1 MMHHYT
7 MCGLD
12 YVYLRSGFRIH
23 ETDYGT
29 GVSIERADGLDRAI
43 AAVIVTSHARIRGQE
58 VRFLRSL
65 LGYSQTELANE
76 LGLKRLTVA
85 RWEGAATTPIQGT
98 ADRALRIIVA
108 RVLFADSKCVETVAS
123 LFTEINGQ
131 RTESLVM
138 FYLPDEQDEQT
149 EEPSLFPVENKT
161 GGNWK
166 GAEQAALG

>member
-12 YVYLRSGFRIH
+12 YVYLRSGFHIH

-43 AAVIVTSHARIRGQE
+43 AAVIVTSHARLRGQE

-65 LGYSQTELANE
+65 LGCSQTELANE

-85 RWEGAATTPIQGT
+85 RWEGAPKTPIQGT
-98 ADRALRIIVA
+98 ADRALRIVVA
-108 RVLFADSKCVETVAS
+108 RGLFSDSSSLETVAR
-123 LFTEINGQ
+123 LYIEITDQ
-131 RTESLVM
+131 RTGPLVM
-138 FYLPDEQDEQT
+138 FYLPDEQK
-149 EEPSLFPVENKT
+149 EEPLLFPEDKKAGAVWKT
-161 GGNWK
+161 
-166 GAEQAALG
+166 A

>member
-29 GVSIERADGLDRAI
+29 GISIERADGLDRAI
-43 AAVIVTSHARIRGQE
+43 AGVIVTSHARLRGQE

-85 RWEGAATTPIQGT
+85 RWEGASKTPIQGT

-108 RVLFADSKCVETVAS
+108 RDLFQENKCLEIVAS

-131 RTESLVM
+131 RTDSLVM
-138 FYLPDEQDEQT
+138 FYLPDEQT
-149 EEPSLFPVENKT
+149 EEPLLFPEEKKT
-161 GGNWK
+161 GENWK